1 VTIPPGGA
9 EGVLLANGGAA
20 GGFVLYVKEGRLQYT
35 LNYVAKEFFTVSS
48 VDTVP
53 EGRHK
58 LRFEFEPTGEPDFV
72 PEGRHK
78 LRFEFE
84 PTGEPDFA
92 SGKGAPG
99 RFQLYIDG
107 SLAGETDVPYT
118 TPNFYELEGMSCGYD
133 SGAPVLADVYQ
144 SPFTFSGTVHEVV
157 VDLAG
162 ELIEDEEATRQ
173 RLMAQQ

>member
-20 GGFVLYVKEGRLQYT
+20 GGFVLYVKDGRLQYT

-48 VDTVP
+48 VDIVP
-53 EGRHK
+53 ERRHK
-58 LRFEFEPTGEPDFV
+58 VRFDFGPTGEPDF
-72 PEGRHK
+72 
-78 LRFEFE
+78 
-84 PTGEPDFA
+84 T

-133 SGAPVLADVYQ
+133 SGTPVLADVYR